1 MITCTLI
8 SGAAS
13 GSWDVQVSDANGL
26 TPLAADIESIEVP
39 LEVDSITPYTDL
51 NQLGGDI
58 LTITGSGFDLV
69 TSTTEITFSDNTK
82 CTVLTSTATEITCEV
97 DAFDNATLDT
107 ETPYTV
113 TVAVNGVEDTSQT
126 VTLLNT
132 KQSGTTISPSS
143 VSPVLAVELT
153 VTLESTYPEVL
164 EAEDFTA
171 VLVDQ
176 SDVSITR
183 PLYIMSV
190 DDTAKTIKI
199 KFPGADSGN
208 YYVQLSSVQIG
219 RIDKTFLAL
228 EVMGKVTG
236 FTPATVSVHGGSLVT
251 IDGLNFSDD
260 PLDNPVKVGDH
271 YCLVQETSTTQI
283 TCRVME
289 TYITDPSTT
298 ELIVFLRTSE
308 EA

>member
-1 MITCTLI
+1 MEAVGEIETQSLLGQELTITGTNLPTSEDVKVRFSSSECSSGSVTATENMITCTLI

-208 YYVQLSSVQIG
+208 YYVQLSSV
-219 RIDKTFLAL
+219 
-228 EVMGKVTG
+228 
-236 FTPATVSVHGGSLVT
+236 
-251 IDGLNFSDD
+251 
-260 PLDNPVKVGDH
+260 
-271 YCLVQETSTTQI
+271 
-283 TCRVME
+283 
-289 TYITDPSTT
+289 
-298 ELIVFLRTSE
+298 
-308 EA
+308 